1 MIHDECRLEC
11 TEQSERIKE
20 MCKQEAETDAK
31 ALLAQELGVNYKR
44 LRELGFA
51 GYAGYYM
58 FKKSDKKT
66 LTTSADLDTV
76 LNFAKFDQVLGT
88 TIPEMIL
95 LCCFFAPKKEFI
107 KELISLDTTRD
118 MATAV
123 KNALE

>member
-1 MIHDECRLEC
+1 MN
-11 TEQSERIKE
+11 
-20 MCKQEAETDAK
+20 KQEAETK
-31 ALLAQELGVNYKR
+31 AEALSVQELGVNLSYKR

-95 LCCFFAPKKEFI
+95 LCCFF
-107 KELISLDTTRD
+107 
-118 MATAV
+118 
-123 KNALE
+123 